1 MQSDNKDVQMLKEEL
16 WTRRTTAKIMMLKRN
31 KTMKNSDLLE
41 EIQRNNTKEHK
52 VEQELK
58 KGDGLAWEQDG
69 IICWDEQ
76 IYILNNKK
84 IKEQILQE
92 NHNPADVDHLGQ
104 QRMMKLVKRNYWWP
118 GLKEDI
124 KKYVQGC
131 FKYQQNKVQHQ
142 KKLEELHLL
151 DISQGLW
158 QEINIDVIGPLPKS
172 NGMDTIVIIVNRFT
186 KIIRLKATMT
196 NISLEGI
203 VKIYQNEI

>member
-69 IICWDEQ
+69 IIYWDEW
-76 IYILNNKK
+76 IYIPNNKK

-92 NHNPADVDHLGQ
+92 NYNPADVDHLG
-104 QRMMKLVKRNYWWP
+104 
-118 GLKEDI
+118 
-124 KKYVQGC
+124 
-131 FKYQQNKVQHQ
+131 
-142 KKLEELHLL
+142 
-151 DISQGLW
+151 
-158 QEINIDVIGPLPKS
+158 
-172 NGMDTIVIIVNRFT
+172 
-186 KIIRLKATMT
+186 
-196 NISLEGI
+196 
-203 VKIYQNEI
+203 